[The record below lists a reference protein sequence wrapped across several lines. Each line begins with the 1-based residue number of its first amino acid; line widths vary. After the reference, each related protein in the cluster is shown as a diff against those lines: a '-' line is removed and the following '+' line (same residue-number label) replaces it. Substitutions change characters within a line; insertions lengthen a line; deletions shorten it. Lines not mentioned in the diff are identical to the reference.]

1 MITVDTVDLSRL
13 TSRLAE
19 LQDALGGDEVGN
31 ALLAG
36 AFVLE
41 AEAKQNV
48 ERMRAVDTGFLL
60 NSIYSTVGARAGGH
74 GDAVSAA
81 KSRNQ
86 RAEMLPEVRLNAAEA
101 AVAAGAEY
109 AVHIEYGTARMPA
122 RPFMRQAV
130 AAKSGD
136 AVDAIADAIDRK
148 LRRIFR

>member
-19 LQDALGGDEVGN
+19 LQSQLGGDEVGN

-48 ERMRAVDTGFLL
+48 ERMQAVDTGFLL
-60 NSIYSTVGARAGGH
+60 NSIYSTTRRAGGH
-74 GDAVSAA
+74 DDAMSAA
-81 KSRNQ
+81 KSRNA
-86 RAEMLPEVRLNAAEA
+86 RAVMLPEVRLNAAEA